1 VTGLKEGLKMTR
13 DEILKEAARIIS
25 TERADDYGPAD
36 ESFKR
41 IARLWTSYLDVAVSP
56 MDVANMYILSK
67 VQRTLTSP
75 SKDDTWT
82 DICGYAAL
90 AGEMMTNEK

>member
-1 VTGLKEGLKMTR
+1 MTR

-25 TERADDYGPAD
+25 TDRADDYGPAD

-41 IARLWTSYLDVAVSP
+41 IARLWTAYLDVAVSP

-67 VQRTLTSP
+67 VQRTLHRQARATHG
-75 SKDDTWT
+75 WT
-82 DICGYAAL
+82 FADMRHWQGR
-90 AGEMMTNEK
+90 

>member
-1 VTGLKEGLKMTR
+1 MTR

-25 TERADDYGPAD
+25 SDRAEDYGPAD
-36 ESFKR
+36 ESFAR
-41 IARLWTSYLDVAVSP
+41 IARLWTAYLDVAVSP
-56 MDVANMYILSK
+56 MDVANMFVLSK

-75 SKDDTWT
+75 EKTDTWL

>member
-1 VTGLKEGLKMTR
+1 MTR

-25 TERADDYGPAD
+25 SDRAEDYGPAD

-41 IARLWTSYLDVAVSP
+41 IARLWTAYLDVAVSP
-56 MDVANMYILSK
+56 MDVANMFVLSK

-75 SKDDTWT
+75 AKTDTWL

>member
-1 VTGLKEGLKMTR
+1 MNR
-13 DEILKEAARIIS
+13 ADILKEASRIIS

-41 IARLWTSYLDVAVSP
+41 IARLWTAYLDVAISP
-56 MDVANMYILSK
+56 MDAANMFVLSK
-67 VQRTLTSP
+67 VQRTLMSP
-75 SKDDTWT
+75 SKDDTWI
-82 DICGYAAL
+82 DIAGYAAL

>member
-1 VTGLKEGLKMTR
+1 MTR

-25 TERADDYGPAD
+25 SDRADDYGPAD
-36 ESFKR
+36 ESFAR
-41 IARLWTSYLDVAVSP
+41 IARLWTAYLNVAVSP
-56 MDVANMYILSK
+56 MDVSNMFVLSK

-75 SKDDTWT
+75 AKEDNWL

>member
-1 VTGLKEGLKMTR
+1 MTR

-25 TERADDYGPAD
+25 SDRAKDYGPAD
-36 ESFKR
+36 ESFAR
-41 IARLWTSYLDVAVSP
+41 IARLWTAYLDVAVSP
-56 MDVANMYILSK
+56 MDVANMFVLSK

-75 SKDDTWT
+75 AKTDTWL

-90 AGEMMTNEK
+90 GGEMMTNEK

>member
-1 VTGLKEGLKMTR
+1 MTR

-25 TERADDYGPAD
+25 SDRAEDYGPAD

-41 IARLWTSYLDVAVSP
+41 IARLWTAYLDVAVSP
-56 MDVANMYILSK
+56 MDVANMFVLSK

-75 SKDDTWT
+75 EKTDTWL

>member
-1 VTGLKEGLKMTR
+1 MNRT
-13 DEILKEAARIIS
+13 DILKEASRIIS
-25 TERADDYGPAD
+25 TDRANDYGPAD

-75 SKDDTWT
+75 AKEDTWT
-82 DICGYAAL
+82 DIAGYAAL

>member
-1 VTGLKEGLKMTR
+1 MKR

-25 TERADDYGPAD
+25 TDRANDYGPAD

-41 IARLWTSYLDVAVSP
+41 IARLWTAYLDVAVSP
-56 MDVANMYILSK
+56 MDVANLYMLAKI
-67 VQRTLTSP
+67 QRSLTSP
-75 SKDDTWT
+75 AKADNWL

>member
-1 VTGLKEGLKMTR
+1 MTR

-25 TERADDYGPAD
+25 SDRAEDYGPAD

-41 IARLWTSYLDVAVSP
+41 IARLWTAYLDVAVSP
-56 MDVANMYILSK
+56 MDVANMFVLSK

-75 SKDDTWT
+75 AKTDTWM

>member
-1 VTGLKEGLKMTR
+1 MTR

-41 IARLWTSYLDVAVSP
+41 IARLWTAYLDVAVSP
-56 MDVANMYILSK
+56 MDAANMFVLSK
-67 VQRTLTSP
+67 VQRTLMSP
-75 SKDDTWT
+75 GKDDTWI
-82 DICGYAAL
+82 DIAGYAAL

>member
-1 VTGLKEGLKMTR
+1 MKR

-41 IARLWTSYLDVAVSP
+41 IARLWTAYLDVAVSP

-75 SKDDTWT
+75 SKSDTWL

>member
-1 VTGLKEGLKMTR
+1 MTR

-25 TERADDYGPAD
+25 TDRADDYGPAD
-36 ESFKR
+36 ESFAR
-41 IARLWTSYLDVAVSP
+41 IARLWTAYLDVAVSP

-75 SKDDTWT
+75 SKSDTWL
-82 DICGYAAL
+82 DIAGYAAL
-90 AGEMMTNEK
+90 AGEMMTGEK

>member
-1 VTGLKEGLKMTR
+1 MTR

-25 TERADDYGPAD
+25 SESERAGDYGPAE
-36 ESFKR
+36 ESFTR
-41 IARLWTSYLDVAVSP
+41 IARLYTAYLDVAVSP
-56 MDVANMYILSK
+56 MDVANLYMLAKI
-67 VQRTLTSP
+67 QRSLTSP
-75 SKDDTWT
+75 SKTDTWL